1 MIQSIRL
8 PVQVIGINP
17 PPVGKRYTM
26 LLIVG
31 IIGFVAGV
39 VIFVTTALG
48 GIMFLPLSGLSQS
61 EPDIDGFLLF
71 LSGGC
76 LLMLCSFVSIA
87 IGLNRNKKPVEI
99 VYVQE

>member
-17 PPVGKRYTM
+17 PPFGKRYTM

-39 VIFVTTALG
+39 VIFVTTALA

-61 EPDIDGFLLF
+61 EPDRDGFLLF

-76 LLMLCSFVSIA
+76 LLMLCSFVSIT
-87 IGLNRNKKPVEI
+87 IGLNRNKKPVESI
-99 VYVQE
+99 HVQE

>member
-1 MIQSIRL
+1 
-8 PVQVIGINP
+8 
-17 PPVGKRYTM
+17 M

-39 VIFVTTALG
+39 VIFVTTALA

-61 EPDIDGFLLF
+61 EPDRDGFLLF

-76 LLMLCSFVSIA
+76 LLMLCSLITIA
-87 IGLNRNKKPVEI
+87 IGLNRNKNQSKLSMFKNEI
-99 VYVQE
+99 HQHDSYVRASCPPSFSLY

>member
-1 MIQSIRL
+1 M
-8 PVQVIGINP
+8 QVVGINP
-17 PPVGKRYTM
+17 PPVGKRYNI

-39 VIFVTTALG
+39 VIFVTSALA
-48 GIMFLPLSGLSQS
+48 GIMMLQLSGLSQS
-61 EPDIDGFLLF
+61 EPDGDGFLLI

-76 LLMLCSFVSIA
+76 LFMLCSLVTIA

-99 VYVQE
+99 IHVQE